1 MVFLSLAARLE
12 VNVEAFNAVETVG
25 NLAKHRR
32 APMVVPTSGG
42 YRLVY
47 VPAVSGESLA
57 NAYQRALVEV
67 ARVVYRSEKLRP
79 PLTEWDE
86 RCEFSKFMDNAHL
99 TKSLRDLLGLDS
111 KEGGEARKGRGRSSK
126 QETTRSVQDL
136 KHEFEKI
143 AVAESIV
150 ADIGGFL
157 YAEETPV
164 KRTSRFYVGYLL
176 PVYDALDSLAIEAQ
190 FHARHM
196 PAETVKEREVEA
208 GEEGEERA
216 RRAQMIYYVEVAS
229 AVYGLSFALDVSGIG
244 VTSLVKLEEAVS
256 REERARRV
264 RVALGALQLLFT
276 GVGFGA
282 KLSRFTPVRR
292 VISAIATVTHPHPF
306 TVSPPQLSNY
316 ISETVRRI
324 ASYRSL
330 MAKLGVTPEIRVVTY
345 GEEVKSVEGVT
356 SSTTL
361 EEFFEKVT
369 SATLDLFGKFG

>member
-25 NLAKHRR
+25 NLTKHRR
-32 APMVVPTSGG
+32 APMVVPTDSG

-57 NAYQRALVEV
+57 NAYQRALVDV
-67 ARVVYRSEKLRP
+67 ARVVYGNENLKP

-86 RCEFSKFMDNAHL
+86 RYEFSKFMDNAHL
-99 TKSLRDLLGLDS
+99 TKSLRDILGLS
-111 KEGGEARKGRGRSSK
+111 GEESGEAKRGRGKPSEQRAFR
-126 QETTRSVQDL
+126 QVQDL
-136 KHEFEKI
+136 KHEFEKR
-143 AVAESIV
+143 AVVESIV

-176 PVYDALDSLAIEAQ
+176 PVYDAIDSLAIEAQ

-196 PAETVKEREVEA
+196 PAETVKEV
-208 GEEGEERA
+208 EGEERA

-229 AVYGLSFALDVSGIG
+229 AVYGLSFALDVTGIG

-256 REERARRV
+256 REEKARRV
-264 RVALGALQLLFT
+264 RVALGALQSLFT

-282 KLSRFTPVRR
+282 KLSRFTPVKR
-292 VISAIATVTHPHPF
+292 VISAVATVSHPHPF
-306 TVSPPQLSNY
+306 VASPPQLSNY
-316 ISETVRRI
+316 IRETVER
-324 ASYRSL
+324 ALKYRSL
-330 MAKLGVTPEIRVVTY
+330 VSKLGITPELRVVVY
-345 GEEVKSVEGVT
+345 GEEVKGAEEVLT
-356 SSTTL
+356 SNTL
-361 EEFFEKVT
+361 EEFFEKVIDE
-369 SATLDLFGKFG
+369 TLKLFNKFG